1 MWKSFFI
8 GLVLFLICF
17 SIGYGTGAYYG
28 FPTDFLKLPF
38 FSEEQTTLAP
48 IIGKREPEL
57 LLNDYRIETLANQSF
72 AAESIIR
79 TIKEIGAGDGYTSYL
94 ISFQTQGKL
103 MTGQLNVP
111 TTEEPVGGFPVI
123 VMLRGYVPE
132 NIYQTGVGTRN
143 SAAVYAKN
151 GFATIAPDFLGFGE
165 SDEDYED
172 TWKSRFIKPVQ
183 IAQLFETIKE
193 QPTIGLDASK
203 QVTLNPDEMGMWA
216 HSNGGQIALTTL
228 EITGKEIPTTLWA
241 PVTAPFPYSI
251 MFFSDELEDEGQQQR
266 AWIAL
271 FEDNYDATD
280 FSLSQHFD
288 LLPATTIQLHHGTA
302 DDAALVT
309 WSDEFMQKID
319 AENERRTQ
327 EINDLKEKI
336 DTTEDVREKQKLN
349 EQLLE
354 LETFSGQIDTT
365 YHRYPGANHNLQPNW
380 NEVVA
385 RDIEFFKQKLA
396 N

>member
-8 GLVLFLICF
+8 GLILFFICF
-17 SIGYGTGAYYG
+17 GIGYGTGAYYG
-28 FPTDFLKLPF
+28 FPELSFL
-38 FSEEQTTLAP
+38 SEEQTTLAP
-48 IIGKREPEL
+48 IIGKREPVL
-57 LLNDYRIETLANQSF
+57 PLNDYKIEALANQSF

-79 TIKEIGAGDGYTSYL
+79 TIKEIGEGDGYTSYL
-94 ISFQTQGKL
+94 ISYQTQGKL

-111 TTEEPVGGFPVI
+111 TVEKPVGGFPVI

-151 GFATIAPDFLGFGE
+151 GFVTIAPDFLGFGE

-193 QPTIGLDASK
+193 QPTIGLDATK
-203 QVTLNPDEMGMWA
+203 QVTLNPDKMGMWA

-228 EITGKEIPTTLWA
+228 EITGKQIPTTLWA

-251 MFFSDELEDEGQQQR
+251 LFFSDELEDEGQQQR
-266 AWIAL
+266 AWIGL
-271 FEDNYDATD
+271 FEKDYDATD
-280 FSLSQHFD
+280 FSLSKHLD
-288 LLPATTIQLHHGTA
+288 LLPATSIQLHHGTA
-302 DDAALVT
+302 DDAALIS
-309 WSDEFMQKID
+309 WSDEFVQKID
-319 AENERRTQ
+319 FENERR
-327 EINDLKEKI
+327 ELAIAEVEEKI
-336 DTTEDVREKQKLN
+336 AASEDAREQEKLR
-349 EQLLE
+349 EFLLE
-354 LETFSGQIDTT
+354 LETFSGQINLI

-385 RDIEFFKQKLA
+385 KDVEFFKQEL
-396 N
+396 